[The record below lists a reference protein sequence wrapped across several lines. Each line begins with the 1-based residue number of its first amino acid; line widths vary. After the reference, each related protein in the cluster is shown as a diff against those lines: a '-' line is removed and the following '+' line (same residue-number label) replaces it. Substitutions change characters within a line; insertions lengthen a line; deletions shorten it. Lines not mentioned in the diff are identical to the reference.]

1 MDLRGSLGN
10 LDFFSPSPSDSRGT
24 TGCLE
29 GGREGGRERRKEG
42 GGREG
47 RERRDWGGW
56 EERKGGSWVSTKLR
70 HSLSPFIVH
79 H

>member
-29 GGREGGRERRKEG
+29 GGREGGREGGKEGRGEEG

-56 EERKGGSWVSTKLR
+56 EERKGGS
-70 HSLSPFIVH
+70 
-79 H
+79 